1 MFGKN
6 KKSGSKSTE
15 VQEWSLD
22 RPLLKFAGKD
32 AWTIRDACAG
42 TLIFGGTGSGKTTG
56 SGQAIAM
63 AMLRA
68 GFGGLVLT
76 VKSEETD
83 RWREYMERCG
93 RSDDLIIFSPE
104 NEHRFNFLEY
114 ERRRSTRGGGSTGNI
129 VRLFTTVMAVG
140 EGGAKSGGDSAFWEK
155 ALKQLLRNIL
165 DALRLADREMT
176 LENMMKVVTSAPQSR
191 EETES
196 DEWKERSYL
205 FDTLAIARERTTDEE
220 SLRTL
225 RLTTGYWLDEF
236 ATVMDPRTRGN
247 IVSTFTTTVDGF
259 MRGDLHKLFGTTLN
273 ITPEETL
280 EGKVIVIDLP
290 EKQFH
295 ELGKIAQIV
304 WKTCWQRMLE
314 ETKRRPSTSRP
325 VMLWIDEAQNF
336 ITESEPFFLQTV
348 REKKGCC
355 VYLTQAISNYLHA
368 LGPGHDAT
376 VESFL
381 AVPSTKI
388 FHCNSDPE
396 TNEWAERVICE
407 NWSLNTTQNVADG
420 DGKSPMQRFK
430 EKQISISLSRSRMP
444 RVFASEF
451 GELKNGGPPDYVVGA
466 ILTQAG
472 KRFASGE
479 GNVVRLKFSQR
490 PRIKQ

>member
-1 MFGKN
+1 MFGFD
-6 KKSGSKSTE
+6 KKPEQAE
-15 VQEWSLD
+15 VHQWSLD
-22 RPLLKFAGKD
+22 QPLLKFAGKD
-32 AWTIRDACAG
+32 SWTIGDACEG

-104 NEHRFNFLEY
+104 SEHRFNFLEY

-129 VRLFTTVMAVG
+129 VRLFMTVMAVG
-140 EGGAKSGGDSAFWEK
+140 QEGAKGGGDSAFWDK

-165 DALRLADREMT
+165 DALRLADRDMT
-176 LENMMKVVTSAPQSR
+176 LENMMRVVNSAPQSR

-205 FDTLAIARERTTDEE
+205 FDTLASAAERTTDEE
-220 SLRTL
+220 ALRTL
-225 RLTTGYWLDEF
+225 RLTTEYWLDEF
-236 ATVMDPRTRGN
+236 AAVMDSRTRGN
-247 IVSTFTTTVDGF
+247 IISTFTTTADGF

-304 WKTCWQRMLE
+304 WKICWQRMLE
-314 ETKRRPSTSRP
+314 ETKRRSSTSRP

-336 ITESEPFFLQTV
+336 ITESEPFFLHTV

-355 VYLTQAISNYLHA
+355 VYLTQAKSNYLHA

-381 AVPSTKI
+381 AVPSTII
-388 FHCNSDPE
+388 FHCNTDPE
-396 TNEWAERVICE
+396 TNEWAERVISQ
-407 NWSLNTTQNVADG
+407 NWSLNTTRNVSDG
-420 DGKSPMQRFK
+420 DKNNPEQSGQ
-430 EKQISISLSRSRMP
+430 EKQVSMGFSLSRMP
-444 RVFASEF
+444 RIFASEF
-451 GELKNGGPPDYVVGA
+451 GELSNGGPPDYVVKA

-472 KRFASGE
+472 RRFTSGE
-479 GNVVRLKFSQR
+479 GNVIRLKFNQK
-490 PRIKQ
+490 PKVKNQ